1 MPERDP
7 ATRVAH
13 ATYNAHKLKARQ
25 YVVDRMVEAIKA
37 HDMPN
42 AYFWESVG
50 QIVDT
55 LIERDGGTL
64 PGR

>member
-13 ATYNAHKLKARQ
+13 ATYNAHELRARQ

-55 LIERDGGTL
+55 LIEREGGTL
-64 PGR
+64 AGR